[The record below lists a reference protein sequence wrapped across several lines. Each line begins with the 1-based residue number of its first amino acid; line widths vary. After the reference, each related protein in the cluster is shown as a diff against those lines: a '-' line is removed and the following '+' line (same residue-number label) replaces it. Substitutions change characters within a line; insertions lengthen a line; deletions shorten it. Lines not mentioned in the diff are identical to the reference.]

1 MKRKENE
8 SVKVFALGGVG
19 EIGKNMYCVE
29 IDSEIFIVD
38 AGLMFPGDEMF
49 GIDIVIPDITYLVE
63 NQERV
68 KGLFITHGHEDHI
81 GGIVYVLRKLSIP
94 VYATKLTVGLIQEKL
109 GEAGMLGRVDLK
121 TIDSNSTVEFNTTTV
136 SFFGTTH
143 SIPDSVGVCFHT
155 SKGAVVY
162 TGDFKFD
169 QTPIG
174 NSGADLGK
182 MAQIGNE
189 GVLCLLSDRTN
200 AERPGYTGS
209 EKEVGV
215 EINSLSKSY
224 SLAGSRIGYMIG
236 NEEIVRALTQFKS
249 NTDYGVFLPIQ
260 KAASAA
266 LRNGAAFC
274 EKNRNIYQE
283 RRDTLVDGFRTF
295 GWNVDKP
302 AGSMFVWAEIPQ
314 GWTSLDFAYALM
326 DRANVVVTPGH
337 AFGPHGEGFV
347 RIALV
352 QDKEVLQQVVE
363 NIRNS
368 GIFVL
373 EKVNE
378 LVKN

>member
-143 SIPDSVGVCFHT
+143 SIRILLAFVSIHQKVQSYIRET
-155 SKGAVVY
+155 L
-162 TGDFKFD
+162 
-169 QTPIG
+169 
-174 NSGADLGK
+174 NSIKL
-182 MAQIGNE
+182 Q
-189 GVLCLLSDRTN
+189 L
-200 AERPGYTGS
+200 
-209 EKEVGV
+209 
-215 EINSLSKSY
+215 
-224 SLAGSRIGYMIG
+224 
-236 NEEIVRALTQFKS
+236 EIVEQ
-249 NTDYGVFLPIQ
+249 
-260 KAASAA
+260 
-266 LRNGAAFC
+266 
-274 EKNRNIYQE
+274 
-283 RRDTLVDGFRTF
+283 TLVK
-295 GWNVDKP
+295 WHKSEMK
-302 AGSMFVWAEIPQ
+302 AY
-314 GWTSLDFAYALM
+314 FAYYLIVQTQSAQ
-326 DRANVVVTPGH
+326 AIQVQKKK
-337 AFGPHGEGFV
+337 
-347 RIALV
+347 LV
-352 QDKEVLQQVVE
+352 
-363 NIRNS
+363 
-368 GIFVL
+368 
-373 EKVNE
+373 
-378 LVKN
+378 